1 MAIFGFIKSL
11 ERYIREWGNTINM
24 KRLVFLLGLCVCMV
38 YGDEYDKQKAE
49 FISKNFDSKMGL
61 EIKKFELK
69 TETSKLLFKVAM
81 TPIVYK
87 SGLGG
92 TDSNGGWDKI
102 DYDKFWDEY
111 YGLQKRVKEIC
122 GTYITETKTEK
133 VTKRDWFG
141 FESTRNESYN
151 YVKQN
156 YTPAQQKC
164 IKSLATLELEMNKDI
179 FKWKLEQMKG
189 DKIEESSPQQ
199 RDLTLSYQFAD
210 MLWEKFK
217 KEAKLGVIKDF
228 NKPGMEQFVKGVFYW
243 WIVGDGIYRGI
254 DSIDD
259 FFHFYKKK
267 VDKDFSFLYDS
278 IETNNKKLEQK
289 LSDAYYGRK
298 MKIYLSTKEYQEA
311 IREAIRQEQIEQE
324 KKERLSRAKALEEFI
339 SNDVRFSQKSL
350 EFNACLGLGDDEN
363 QNKEILFSGQYA
375 EIFDKKYYNEE
386 YGGSHSMKEDTSD
399 ELKKHTLYRQLAW
412 CAVKKAYESVRP
424 QEYYDVRNDVRKR
437 FSSDAYFKV
446 VLRYVNK
453 KWQAMTEK
461 YPCVDYESAIKS
473 PWYKDEAKIEN
484 LLNELDKDFRPI
496 ITNHNKEYEQC
507 EKKMFESGRE
517 KCKEKLREK
526 TLKQLQAKLK

>member
-1 MAIFGFIKSL
+1 
-11 ERYIREWGNTINM
+11 M
-24 KRLVFLLGLCVCMV
+24 KRLVFVLGLCICMA
-38 YGDEYDKQKAE
+38 YGDEYNKQKAE
-49 FISKNFDSKMGL
+49 FMSKNFDSKMGL

-87 SGLGG
+87 SGLEG
-92 TDSNGGWDKI
+92 TDSNGGWGKI
-102 DYDKFWDEY
+102 DYDEFWNEY

-122 GTYITETKTEK
+122 GTYITETKTKE

-141 FESTRNESYN
+141 FESKRNESYD

-179 FKWKLEQMKG
+179 FKWNLEQMKS
-189 DKIEESSPQQ
+189 DKNEESDPQQ
-199 RDLTLSYQFAD
+199 KDLTPSYQFAD

-228 NKPGMEQFVKGVFYW
+228 NKPGMEQFAKGVFYW
-243 WIVGDGIYRGI
+243 WIVGNETYRGI
-254 DSIDD
+254 NSIDD
-259 FFHFYKKK
+259 FFYFYKKK
-267 VDKDFSFLYDS
+267 LESDFSFLYDS

-289 LSDAYYGRK
+289 LSETSYYGRQRR
-298 MKIYLSTKEYQEA
+298 IYLSTKEYQ
-311 IREAIRQEQIEQE
+311 EAIRQEQIEQE
-324 KKERLSRAKALEEFI
+324 KKERTKRAKALKEFI
-339 SNDVRFSQKSL
+339 SNDVGFSQESL

-363 QNKEILFSGQYA
+363 QNAEILFSGQYA

-412 CAVKKAYESVRP
+412 CAVKKAYESTTP
-424 QEYYDVRNDVRKR
+424 KEYQDMQDNARER
-437 FSSDAYFKV
+437 FSSNAYLEV
-446 VLRYVNK
+446 ALSIADK

-461 YPCVDYESAIKS
+461 YPCVDYESAIEN
-473 PWYKDEAKIEN
+473 PWYKDEVKIQN
-484 LLNELDKDFRPI
+484 LLKDIDKDIDKDLKPI
-496 ITNHNKEYEQC
+496 IDNFNKEYKQC
-507 EKKMFESGRE
+507 ESKMFESGRK
-517 KCKEKLREK
+517 KCKQKASEK
-526 TLKQLQAKLK
+526 TLKKLQAKLK

>member
-1 MAIFGFIKSL
+1 
-11 ERYIREWGNTINM
+11 M
-24 KRLVFLLGLCVCMV
+24 KRLVFVLGLCVCMA
-38 YGDEYDKQKAE
+38 YGDEYNKQKAE
-49 FISKNFDSKMGL
+49 FMSKNFDSKMGL

-81 TPIVYK
+81 IPVVYS
-87 SGLGG
+87 SGLEG
-92 TDSNGGWDKI
+92 TDSNGGWGETAYK
-102 DYDKFWDEY
+102 KFWNEY

-122 GTYITETKTEK
+122 GTYITETKTKE

-141 FESTRNESYN
+141 FESKRNESYD

-179 FKWKLEQMKG
+179 LKWNLEQMKSDDYG
-189 DKIEESSPQQ
+189 KPRDRK
-199 RDLTLSYQFAD
+199 RDLTPSYQFAD

-243 WIVGDGIYRGI
+243 WIVGAGIEYKREYEKLG
-254 DSIDD
+254 SIND
-259 FFHFYKKK
+259 FFHFYKEK
-267 VDKDFSFLYDS
+267 VDGKFSFLYNS
-278 IETNNKKLEQK
+278 METNNKELEK
-289 LSDAYYGRK
+289 ELDASEYYERGR
-298 MKIYLSTKEYQEA
+298 IYLSTKEYQ
-311 IREAIRQEQIEQE
+311 EAIRQEQIEQE
-324 KKERLSRAKALEEFI
+324 KKERTNRAKALKKFI
-339 SNDVRFSQKSL
+339 SNDVGFSQESL

-363 QNKEILFSGQYA
+363 QNAEILFSGQYA

-412 CAVKKAYESVRP
+412 CAVKKAYESTTPKEYQDMQDNVRG
-424 QEYYDVRNDVRKR
+424 RWSN
-437 FSSDAYFKV
+437 
-446 VLRYVNK
+446 RYHRVALDIADK

-484 LLNELDKDFRPI
+484 LLKELDKDFRPI
-496 ITNHNKEYEQC
+496 IKNHNKEYEQC
-507 EKKMFESGRE
+507 EKKIFESGRE
-517 KCKEKLREK
+517 KCKEKLSEK